1 MQLGGGLLR
10 NYDHVLALP
19 ENAVRHSWARLIRRA
34 GVTDVRSHDMRH
46 EAIRCFFEMGLS
58 IPEVAL
64 ITGHKDLG
72 VLARYTHLK
81 AERVMK
87 RLGKF

>member
-1 MQLGGGLLR
+1 M
-10 NYDHVLALP
+10 LALP

-34 GVTDVRSHDMRH
+34 GVTDVRFRDMRH

-81 AERVMK
+81 TERVVK

>member
-1 MQLGGGLLR
+1 MTCAMKQL
-10 NYDHVLALP
+10 A
-19 ENAVRHSWARLIRRA
+19 A
-34 GVTDVRSHDMRH
+34 
-46 EAIRCFFEMGLS
+46 FFELGLS

-72 VLARYTHLK
+72 VLSKYTHLK
-81 AERVMK
+81 AERVVK

>member
-1 MQLGGGLLR
+1 M
-10 NYDHVLALP
+10 LALP
-19 ENAVRHSWARLIRRA
+19 ENAVRHSWARLITRA
-34 GVTDVRSHDMRH
+34 GVNDLRFHDMRY
-46 EAIRCFFEMGLS
+46 EAISCFFEMGLS

-81 AERVMK
+81 AERVVK